1 MNIILASQSKARAE
15 LLSSLGIP
23 FKSLPAFI
31 DEKSIRDTDL
41 GIRAEKI
48 ARTKAEKIAE
58 SEQGIIIACDT
69 FSYSEGRVFEKPSSP
84 QEAFEM
90 LTFLSGKK
98 AINYTGFCYIDKK
111 NDINYSTTIEVKY
124 SLRELYSEEIKRY
137 VKEFPVTQWAAGFA
151 LVFTYITSFIASVE
165 GSYTG
170 LAYGLPT
177 EILIPLL
184 KKSGFEPTPGH

>member
-41 GIRAEKI
+41 AVRAEKI

-58 SEQGIIIACDT
+58 SEKGIIIACDT
-69 FSYSEGRVFEKPSSP
+69 FSSSEGRVFEKPSSM

-90 LTFLSGKK
+90 LTFLSGKN
-98 AINYTGFCYIDKK
+98 AVNYTGFCYIDKK
-111 NDINYSTTIEVKY
+111 NDINYSTAVEVKY
-124 SLRELYSEEIKRY
+124 SLRELYPEEIKKY
-137 VKEFPVTQWAAGFA
+137 VKKYPVTQWAAGFA
-151 LVFTYITSFIASVE
+151 LVFTYITSFVSSVE

-177 EILIPLL
+177 EILLPLL
-184 KKSGFEPTPGH
+184 KKSGFEPAPGH

>member
-23 FKSLPAFI
+23 FKPMPAFI
-31 DEKSIRDTDL
+31 DEKLIRDADL
-41 GIRAEKI
+41 GVRAEKI
-48 ARTKAEKIAE
+48 AKSEK
-58 SEQGIIIACDT
+58 GIIIACDT
-69 FSYSEGRVFEKPSSP
+69 FSYSEGRVFEKPSST
-84 QEAFEM
+84 QEAFDM
-90 LTFLSGKK
+90 LSFLSGKK

-111 NDINYSTTIEVKY
+111 NGIDYSTTIEVKY
-124 SLRELYSEEIKRY
+124 SLRQLYPEELKKY
-137 VKEFPVTQWAAGFA
+137 VQDFPVTQWAAGFA

-177 EILIPLL
+177 EELIPLL
-184 KKSGFEPTPGH
+184 KKSGFEPIPGH